1 MHVRQSE
8 FGAGLALSVVKSFV
22 ELHGRDL
29 HLISEP
35 DTGTAIVF
43 RMPAPPRL
51 GRLDARADDIEAA
64 S

>member
-1 MHVRQSE
+1 MHVWQSE
-8 FGAGLALSVVKSFV
+8 FGAGLALSVLKSFV

-43 RMPAPPRL
+43 RMPAPPCL
-51 GRLDARADDIEAA
+51 YRLDVRADDIEAA

>member
-8 FGAGLALSVVKSFV
+8 FGAGLALSVLKSFV

-35 DTGTAIVF
+35 DSGTAIVF
-43 RMPAPPRL
+43 HMPAPLRL
-51 GRLDARADDIEAA
+51 HRLDVRADNIEAA

>member
-22 ELHGRDL
+22 ELHGCDL

-35 DTGTAIVF
+35 DSGTAIVF

-51 GRLDARADDIEAA
+51 HWLDFRADDIEAA